1 MSSYIVAYT
10 KGEQDHYVVFCH
22 DDSLKRATQ
31 LYERLRGDDDVYCA
45 NLCEIVDTTE
55 HYEVSPA
62 FRYKR
67 CTVRGDIDSAPLDDG
82 SLLSPNAVVHYRW
95 DGDVFKVMNNGV
107 WVGAESV
114 DFNF

>member
-45 NLCEIVDTTE
+45 NLCEIVHTTE
-55 HYEVSPA
+55 HYEVSHH
-62 FRYKR
+62 RYKR
-67 CTVRGDIDSAPLDDG
+67 CIVRDDIESAPLEDG
-82 SLLSPNAVVHYRW
+82 CSLPPNTEVHYRW
-95 DGDVFKVMNNGV
+95 DGDVFKVRNNGV
-107 WVGAESV
+107 WVVAESI